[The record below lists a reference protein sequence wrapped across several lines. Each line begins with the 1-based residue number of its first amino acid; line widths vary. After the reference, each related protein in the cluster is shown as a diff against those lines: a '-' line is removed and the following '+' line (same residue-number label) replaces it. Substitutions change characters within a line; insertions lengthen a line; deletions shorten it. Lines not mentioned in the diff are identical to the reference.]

1 MYKVLYKV
9 AVHFLVTCH
18 LGNSDN
24 VRSRTLSTGTT
35 LFVMYGDVVGIYMTN
50 PVNDFVTLIATGSN
64 TLCFN
69 SNNVISINCS
79 QSNQVSNRLL
89 RVRANVGKL
98 KELFL

>member
-9 AVHFLVTCH
+9 AVQLLVTCH
-18 LGNSDN
+18 LGNSAN

-35 LFVMYGDVVGIYMTN
+35 LFVMYGDVVGIYMS
-50 PVNDFVTLIATGSN
+50 VNNFVTLIATGSN